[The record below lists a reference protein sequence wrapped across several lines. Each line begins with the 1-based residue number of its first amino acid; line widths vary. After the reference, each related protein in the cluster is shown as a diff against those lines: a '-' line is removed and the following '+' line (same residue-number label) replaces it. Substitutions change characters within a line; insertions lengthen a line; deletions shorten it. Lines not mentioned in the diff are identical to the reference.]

1 MFPAFGVLFCPYLWG
16 MADIRR
22 TFELDWQ
29 TGKFEA
35 GASKVKQALDSVDK
49 ELGDIDRH
57 AGTGIKKINTELAK
71 TPANVNK
78 LQGSFSQL
86 GTTIAAAFSVGALIS
101 FGKQIVDVT
110 AKFEKLGVM
119 LNTAL
124 GDKSQAQKALKQIE
138 QFASKTPFSVE
149 ELTESYIKF
158 INRGIKPSMKEM
170 TAIGDLASSQGKS
183 FEELTQGILSAA
195 GGQFDMLRSSMG
207 ITSKVMGDKVTLTFK
222 GFTQTVNNTTRG
234 ITDAI
239 VAFGQMDGVM
249 GGMDAISETLTGKLS
264 NLGDAWDRLLN
275 TIGTGGG
282 GAMKA
287 ALDVLIE
294 FLDKLPNIVDQA
306 FKPMEIAFERLSDMF
321 SKVFGD
327 TFQMS
332 AEQVVSAFG
341 TVYEWVNLL
350 FNPLNNLA
358 RAFNFVYDTYA
369 RLSNAIFD
377 TNLQTT
383 EELRLMDL
391 RNQKWTE
398 YAESINL
405 TAQDL
410 QKLEGTALGLEIQTA
425 ILNEDWAK
433 ADELLQ
439 KYAESLMTTD
449 VVQEQNIQ
457 TTQKHDKEIKNLMHT
472 MATFS
477 DEVGGGI
484 GETMMRLNR
493 MFDEFGSQFPELKP
507 KIVSVTDELEKL
519 DKSIRNNPLFGPGG
533 TGRGQDMGEAIF
545 GDPDD
550 PKNKPEAIIAG
561 IEQVTSAFISAA
573 MTIMDIERQKTE
585 TLIGLQEQRVEA
597 ARALAEQG
605 NAEIL
610 KLEQERLE
618 KLTEEREKFARR
630 QANLALLQTVAESA
644 LAIAKAA
651 AEGGGFATAITVAS
665 TLAALAAGF
674 AQARALAS
682 SAQTFE
688 KGGQV
693 QDGKLHGKRHSQ
705 GGIPIEAEGGEWIF
719 SRGTTARHERLFK
732 AIQTGKLTPQQT
744 AWINNIAAGKMN
756 HAPLPS
762 FIDLTGGGNTELL
775 AEVSELTKAVKNQD
789 RMSVTIDENGIQAI
803 ASRVSYRQNR
813 IRGKAGI

>member
-1 MFPAFGVLFCPYLWG
+1 

-57 AGTGIKKINTELAK
+57 AGQGLKKINTEMAK

-195 GGQFDMLRSSMG
+195 GGQFDTLKMLG
-207 ITSKVMGDKVTLTFK
+207 IQSKVAGDRVTLNFR
-222 GFTQTVNNTTRG
+222 GMTQEVANTTRG

-294 FLDKLPNIVDQA
+294 FLDKLPKIVDQA

-341 TVYEWVNLL
+341 TVYEWVNML

-358 RAFNFVYDTYA
+358 RAFNFVYDGYV

-383 EELRLMDL
+383 EELRLLDL

-405 TAQDL
+405 TATDL

-533 TGRGQDMGEAIF
+533 TDRGREVGEAMF
-545 GDPDD
+545 GTESDRQKQISQTID
-550 PKNKPEAIIAG
+550 G
-561 IEQVTSAFISAA
+561 IQQVTSAFISAA

-585 TLIGLQEQRVEA
+585 TLISLQEQRVEA